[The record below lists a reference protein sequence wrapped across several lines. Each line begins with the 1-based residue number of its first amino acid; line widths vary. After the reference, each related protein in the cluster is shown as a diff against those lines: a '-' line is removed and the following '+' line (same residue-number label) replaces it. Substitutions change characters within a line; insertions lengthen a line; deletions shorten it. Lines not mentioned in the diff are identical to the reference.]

1 MGKPVVYLL
10 GTPAYCQTGTCT
22 PALDALLSAYESF
35 GDRATFIHAEVYT
48 DNTATKAAPAVDAVG
63 LSFEPVIFLT
73 DASGQIVE
81 RLDVIVDESE
91 LREQLTKLV

>member
-1 MGKPVVYLL
+1 
-10 GTPAYCQTGTCT
+10 
-22 PALDALLSAYESF
+22 
-35 GDRATFIHAEVYT
+35 VYT